1 MSAEAPTED
10 AGTSSREAEGDGFHT
25 VASLRE
31 LQAAGRKRVMV
42 EGRAV
47 VLFHVSGR
55 VYALDHFCYR
65 E

>member
-10 AGTSSREAEGDGFHT
+10 TSTSSGKAEGDGFHA

-47 VLFHVSGR
+47 ILFHVSER

>member
-1 MSAEAPTED
+1 MSERED
-10 AGTSSREAEGDGFHT
+10 DAYHV

-31 LQAAGRKRVMV
+31 LQATGRKRVMV

-47 VLFHVSGR
+47 VLFHVSGS

-65 E
+65 KWLWERKAGEWSLE